1 VRGPVLCDSGAVSR
15 PDLAAALDLAP
26 HPEGG
31 WFRRTWTSPTAV
43 PTPHGDRPTAT
54 AILYLMDGPGRWHR
68 VRSTELWLWHSG
80 SAAELVLGGDGDEPG
95 IEQVLRLGP
104 ATAGGHTPRADGP
117 RTAATGTSDTGTSNG
132 MGGGGT
138 GGDTSGDTR
147 NDTSGDTRNEPGAA
161 DPETLPQREVPAGV
175 WQRAYPLG
183 DDPVLVSC
191 VVSPGFDFADFE
203 LR

>member
-1 VRGPVLCDSGAVSR
+1 MRGAVLCDSGAVSR

-31 WFRRTWTSPTAV
+31 WYRRTWTSPASV

-80 SAAELVLGGDGDEPG
+80 SAAELVLGGDGDAPG
-95 IEQVLRLGP
+95 TEQVLRL
-104 ATAGGHTPRADGP
+104 
-117 RTAATGTSDTGTSNG
+117 
-132 MGGGGT
+132 
-138 GGDTSGDTR
+138 
-147 NDTSGDTRNEPGAA
+147 GAA

-183 DDPVLVSC
+183 DEPVLVSC